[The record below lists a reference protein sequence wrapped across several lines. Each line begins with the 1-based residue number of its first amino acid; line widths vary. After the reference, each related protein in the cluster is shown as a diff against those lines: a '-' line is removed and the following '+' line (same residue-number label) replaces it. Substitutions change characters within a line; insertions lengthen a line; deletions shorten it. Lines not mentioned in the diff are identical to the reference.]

1 MPKSNV
7 YKTGGGST
15 TVEFNMTP
23 MIDVTFQLIIFF
35 ILAGQIASDEL
46 AKMELS
52 SPWRS
57 KALGEE
63 ETGVSNRVIVN
74 IVSRAEAGIAT
85 PDPALAGEAKEWR
98 VGATRIKAGNREEL
112 ETLLNQRLQA
122 WRSQGGEGGEF
133 FVEIRADRRV
143 RYGAVEPAML
153 AASAVGI
160 PKMNI
165 TALLNLGG

>member
-7 YKTGGGST
+7 FKRGGG

-35 ILAGQIASDEL
+35 ILAGQIASDAL

-52 SPWRS
+52 DPWRS
-57 KALGEE
+57 KATNEE
-63 ETGVSNRVIVN
+63 VIMDTPNRVIVN
-74 IVSRAEAGIAT
+74 IVSRAKAKDKTADIAT
-85 PDPALAGEAKEWR
+85 AGEAKEWR
-98 VGATRIKAGNREEL
+98 VGSMVIRAGNRDEL
-112 ETLLNQRLQA
+112 QRLLEQQYNVWKA
-122 WRSQGGEGGEF
+122 GGGEGDYH
-133 FVEIRADRRV
+133 VEIRADRRV
-143 RYGAVEPAML
+143 RYAQVEPAML

-165 TALLNLGG
+165 TALLQLGDE